1 MPRVSCLKWK
11 DSMKYNVRE
20 FARKYSLEIAACGV
34 DEDITGI
41 SYTDDAV
48 RGDLVL
54 ADTDAYF
61 DKAVKSGA
69 SFILAGPSCGDG
81 GGKWVL
87 RSADAGGVFVDI
99 LQDACPAPYVPDPS
113 APSVDPSA
121 VIGSGCVISP
131 AAHIGPGSVVGDGVT
146 IYPGVFVGAGVTIGS
161 HTVIWP
167 NVTIYD
173 RCIIGSHNVLYAG
186 CVIGAD
192 GFGFYTGGGGIR
204 KYPHL
209 GIVRTGDYVE
219 VGANSTI
226 DRAKLG
232 ETLVGDCS
240 KIDNLVQVAHNV
252 KLGKG
257 CILCAQT
264 GIAGSSVLGDFC
276 VMGGNVGVSD
286 HVRLG
291 DRVSAGAKAG
301 IARDFGDD
309 TVLGGYPAMPMA
321 ARRRVEVLSARL
333 PELYQRLKA
342 LEKELESRKQ

>member
-1 MPRVSCLKWK
+1 
-11 DSMKYNVRE
+11 MKYNVRE
-20 FARKYSLEIAACGV
+20 FARKYSLEIAACGEE
-34 DEDITGI
+34 EDITGI

-48 RGDLVL
+48 KGDLVL

-99 LQDACPAPYVPDPS
+99 LQDACPAPYEPDPS
-113 APSVDPSA
+113 APSVALSA
-121 VIGSGCVISP
+121 VIGSGCVIAP
-131 AAHIGPGSVVGDGVT
+131 TAHIGPDSVVGDGVR
-146 IYPGVFVGAGVTIGS
+146 IYPGVYVGAGVTIGS
-161 HTVIWP
+161 GTVIMP
-167 NVTIYD
+167 NATIYD
-173 RCIIGSHNVLYAG
+173 RCIIGKDNLLHAG

-192 GFGFYTGGGGIR
+192 GFGFYTAGGGIR

-209 GIVRTGDYVE
+209 GIVRTGDCVE

-232 ETLVGDCS
+232 ETVIGDLC

-252 KLGKG
+252 KLGAG

-264 GIAGSSVLGDFC
+264 GIAGSSTLGDLC

-286 HVRLG
+286 HVHLG
-291 DRVSAGAKAG
+291 NRVYAGAKAG
-301 IARDFGDD
+301 ISRDFGDD
-309 TVLGGYPAMPMA
+309 TVLGGFPAMPMA
-321 ARRRVEVLSARL
+321 TRRRVEVLSARL
-333 PELYQRLKA
+333 PEMYQRLKD
-342 LEKELESRKQ
+342 LEKELQSLKQ